1 MAGVPQRSL
10 LGPLL
15 FNKYINEVNYS
26 VLNMVLKLY
35 ANDATGY
42 NSDPLSLALQF
53 MVNKNLYMFSTRF
66 EYNLLSTKNSTT
78 EAMILGSSTYKY
90 DLFVNRM
97 EIKVKPTLKIL
108 GVILDR
114 KISYKARISA
124 KLASIYSKTSALNP
138 LTPMSDQDRISPYTI
153 NTILTR

>member
-35 ANDATGY
+35 ANGY

-66 EYNLLSTKNSTT
+66 E
-78 EAMILGSSTYKY
+78 
-90 DLFVNRM
+90 
-97 EIKVKPTLKIL
+97 
-108 GVILDR
+108 
-114 KISYKARISA
+114 
-124 KLASIYSKTSALNP
+124 
-138 LTPMSDQDRISPYTI
+138 
-153 NTILTR
+153 

>member
-10 LGPLL
+10 LSPLL

-35 ANDATGY
+35 ANDATRY

-66 EYNLLSTKNSTT
+66 E
-78 EAMILGSSTYKY
+78 
-90 DLFVNRM
+90 
-97 EIKVKPTLKIL
+97 
-108 GVILDR
+108 
-114 KISYKARISA
+114 
-124 KLASIYSKTSALNP
+124 
-138 LTPMSDQDRISPYTI
+138 
-153 NTILTR
+153 